1 MNNILYL
8 PTRYFPSI
16 SGAEFYFQRMAE
28 LLTTKYN
35 YSIEIYTSNAIDFK
49 ALRNSSGKI
58 LTPDNKY
65 FYEVNRLKVNRFP
78 VNYNISNKE
87 ILKILKVIPSYNA
100 LNLHDD
106 VLEKIIRN
114 GPYLGDLLDYLLK
127 KQDLNYDLI
136 HTTYF
141 PYFNCVIGLII
152 GTLLKKPT
160 ICTPFFHFSNPR
172 YTDLKVID
180 LLKKFDLLIVCTNV
194 EKEFLVQKCKIQPGQ
209 IKVIP
214 MGVDYTKFQNFNKNT
229 LSNLSFKE
237 KFFNKNEKK
246 YKLILFCGYKNYEK
260 GALSILKSIP
270 YILKKIKKVY
280 FAFIGPSTVA
290 FNRELSKIKKLE
302 KVKIINFSPENLT
315 GYFDK
320 KKLAAFKEADI
331 YLMPSRS
338 DAFGISFLEAWS
350 MGKPVIGARIG
361 ATPEVIRE
369 NIDGLLVEFDNP
381 KDIAQ
386 KVIFLLKNN
395 KLRKIY
401 GSAGQLKVS
410 QKYTWDIVAKETHY
424 TYQNLLTKFR

>member
-35 YSIEIYTSNAIDFK
+35 YNIEIYTSNAIDFK

-87 ILKILKVIPSYNA
+87 ILKILKTIPSYNA

-106 VLEKIIRN
+106 VLEKIVRN

-141 PYFNCVIGLII
+141 PYFNCVISLII
-152 GTLLKKPT
+152 GTLIKKPT

-180 LLKKFDLLIVCTNV
+180 LLKKFDLLIACTNV

-214 MGVDYTKFQNFNKNT
+214 MGVDYTKFQNVNKNT

>member
-1 MNNILYL
+1 LNNILYL

-35 YSIEIYTSNAIDFK
+35 YNIEIYTSNAIDFK

-87 ILKILKVIPSYNA
+87 ILKILKTIPSYNA

-106 VLEKIIRN
+106 VLEKIVRN

-141 PYFNCVIGLII
+141 PYFNCVISLII
-152 GTLLKKPT
+152 GTLIKKPT

-180 LLKKFDLLIVCTNV
+180 LLKKFDLLIACTNV

-214 MGVDYTKFQNFNKNT
+214 MGVDYTKFQNVNKNT